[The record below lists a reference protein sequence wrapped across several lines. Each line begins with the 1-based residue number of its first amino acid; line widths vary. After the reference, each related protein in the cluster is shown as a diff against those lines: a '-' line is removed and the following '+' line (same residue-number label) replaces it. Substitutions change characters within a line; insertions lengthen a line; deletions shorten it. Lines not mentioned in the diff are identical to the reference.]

1 MKFAIRWAALCL
13 CLVLLAG
20 CGRTEI
26 GEKQAFSPNIT
37 IGQSEEEQVPTEK
50 LSTLRIPCDYTQL
63 VTSPWN
69 CTDLNTRKAAMLL
82 YDSPVQLTE
91 DFQAEPAL
99 ATVSGSGTQWTL
111 TPREGVTFSD
121 GSALTAEELNN
132 SLTLAMAEGSYYRSQ
147 LTNISQHTVE
157 NNQVQITLTTAD
169 ALFPNLLTFPVGKL
183 SGSIYVGTGRYVH
196 LSNADNS
203 ATLKRNDNYW
213 GESAS
218 IEQVELVTLTKKD
231 VATYSLKLGDIDCL
245 YTEGASADI
254 ANLSTS
260 DYPVVS
266 NQLIFLGANG
276 TRGDTANAA
285 LRQAISLGIDR
296 SYLIQTALSTSAVAA
311 DSPLHPNFSQSF
323 GETVKT
329 RDTDGAKK
337 LLTDAGL
344 LSEGEELSEG
354 KELSL
359 TLLYCN
365 EGADRAQTAN
375 QIAAQLAE
383 VGITV
388 TLDGRSE
395 ADYFSALEA
404 GSYDLYLGE
413 ILLGDDMDLSHL
425 WTKGTHYGYGAAP
438 SQALLTAYQ
447 TAFSTGSG
455 WDAFVTAFEAEYP
468 VIPLAFRNGTFS
480 LSRAHSLSIRAVRS
494 NLFYNMENWQ

>member
-1 MKFAIRWAALCL
+1 MKLAIRWMAICL
-13 CLVLLAG
+13 SLLLFSG
-20 CGRTEI
+20 CGPTEI
-26 GEKQAFSPNIT
+26 GEKQAFSPNLT
-37 IGQSEEEQVPTEK
+37 IGQSGEMQTEEEK
-50 LSTLRIPCDYTQL
+50 LENLRIACDYAQL
-63 VTSPWN
+63 VASPWN
-69 CTDLNTRKAAMLL
+69 CSDLNTRKAAMLL
-82 YDSPVQLTE
+82 FDSPVRLTE

-99 ATVSGSGTQWTL
+99 VTVSGSGTQWTL

-121 GSALTAEELNN
+121 GSALTADDIND
-132 SLTLAMAEGSYYRSQ
+132 SLTLAMAAGSYYSSQ
-147 LTNISQHTVE
+147 LANISQHKVE
-157 NNQVQITLTTAD
+157 NNQVQITLSSAD

-183 SGSIYVGTGRYVH
+183 NGSVYLGTGKYVYA
-196 LSNADNS
+196 SQGDNS
-203 ATLKRNDNYW
+203 VILHRNPSYW
-213 GESAS
+213 GEASS

-260 DYPVVS
+260 DFPVVS
-266 NQLIFLGANG
+266 NQLIFLGANA

-285 LRQAISLGIDR
+285 LRQAISLGLDR
-296 SYLIQTALSTSAVAA
+296 AYLIQTALSTSAVAA
-311 DSPLHPNFSQSF
+311 DAPLHPNFSQSF

-329 RDTDGAKK
+329 QDLEGAKQ
-337 LLTDAGL
+337 LLSSSGL
-344 LSEGEELSEG
+344 LAEGE
-354 KELSL
+354 ELSL

-375 QIAAQLAE
+375 QIAAQLSE
-383 VGITV
+383 LGITI

-395 ADYFSALEA
+395 TDYFSALEA

-413 ILLGDDMDLSHL
+413 ILLGDDMNLSHL
-425 WTKGTHYGYGAAP
+425 WTKGTRYGYGASA
-438 SQALLTAYQ
+438 SQELLNAYQ

-455 WDAFVTAFEAEYP
+455 WEAFLTAFEEEYP

-494 NLFYNMENWQ
+494 NLFYNMEDWQ